1 MVVWTLESGLPMRD
15 GVHYYAPVEIVHDPI
30 GHHCF
35 LRSFDP
41 RIGHTYLLLPEHT
54 PDCR

>member
-1 MVVWTLESGLPMRD
+1 MRD